1 MLHLLILA
9 LLLTAF
15 ACLATTSERHR
26 PAAFRKKYRG
36 LALSIYLCA
45 WLLLAL
51 ALVIAVQTIGWALGL
66 VIWFGHA
73 SIAAALVYC
82 LLVFFQ
88 RPV

>member
-15 ACLATTSERHR
+15 ACLALTSERHR

-45 WLLLAL
+45 WLLLVL
-51 ALVIAVQTIGWALGL
+51 ALMIAVQAIGWALGL

-73 SIAAALVYC
+73 SIAAAIVYC